1 MEIRTKLGG
10 FTEAFKIH
18 VVEELESGRLSQAAA
33 KRKYDIL
40 GHSTVLKWCRK
51 YGRMQFL
58 FKPKVGKME
67 MTKESQE
74 TLYLKNEIKA
84 LKQEL
89 EDARMKT
96 IVWETLV
103 DIAEKELGI
112 PIRKKYGARQSGQS
126 K

>member
-1 MEIRTKLGG
+1 MFGG
-10 FTEAFKIH
+10 FTEAFKLH
-18 VVEELESGRLSQAAA
+18 VVDELESGRLSQASAM
-33 KRKYDIL
+33 RKYDIL
-40 GHSTVLKWCRK
+40 GHSTVSKWCRK
-51 YGRMQFL
+51 YGRMQVS
-58 FKPKVGKME
+58 FKPKAVKME

-74 TLYLKNEIKA
+74 NLYLKNEIKA
-84 LKQEL
+84 LKREL